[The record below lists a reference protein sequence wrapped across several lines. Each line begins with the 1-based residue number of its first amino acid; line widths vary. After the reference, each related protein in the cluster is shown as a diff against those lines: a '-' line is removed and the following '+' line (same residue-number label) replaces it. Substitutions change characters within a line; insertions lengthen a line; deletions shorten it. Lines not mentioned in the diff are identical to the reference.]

1 MLFFHYAFKIL
12 TNEWLE
18 WEHSTIIRV
27 NGVRNEEDSEG
38 NGEELDEMGREIL
51 YVIGS
56 WIRCS

>member
-1 MLFFHYAFKIL
+1 ML